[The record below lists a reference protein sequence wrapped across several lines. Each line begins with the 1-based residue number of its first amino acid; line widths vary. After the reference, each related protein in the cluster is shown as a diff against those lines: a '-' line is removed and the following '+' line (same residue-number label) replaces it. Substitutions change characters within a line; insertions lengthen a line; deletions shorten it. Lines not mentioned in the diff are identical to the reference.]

1 MKIID
6 VHAHYEDE
14 RYDVDREETLKKQ
27 NDNGVEY
34 IINAGAGIESSTGA
48 LQLANKYENIYCTIG
63 IHPQYVED
71 GEKVEDL
78 RKLYVEN
85 DKSKIVAIGE
95 IGLDYH
101 YTKEFKEEQKKLFK
115 EQLEFA
121 YEVDLPVQ
129 IHSRDASIDTVE
141 ILEGTDKKPEKIMFH
156 CFDLNEQTAKYII
169 EKGYKISVGGNIT
182 YKRTDT
188 AIKVIKEMPIENIM
202 VVAPCAGIIEEIG
215 KTSEGKKFIKIKH
228 STKITSVIEGLET
241 FGVEKGN
248 VVKQDETI
256 ATAGCKNK
264 IVFTVLKNGK
274 NVENLRIDKNHV
286 LWD

>member
-14 RYDVDREETLKKQ
+14 RYNEDREETLKRQ
-27 NDNGVEY
+27 YENGVEH
-34 IINAGAGIESSTGA
+34 IINAGAGIESSKGA
-48 LQLANKYENIYCTIG
+48 LDIANSHENVYCTIG
-63 IHPQYVED
+63 IHPEYVEE
-71 GEKVEDL
+71 GENIEDL
-78 RKLYVEN
+78 KKLYVEN
-85 DKSKIVAIGE
+85 SKDKIVAIGE

-121 YEVDLPVQ
+121 YEVGLPVQ

-141 ILEGTDKKPEKIMFH
+141 VLESADKKPDKIMFH

-188 AIKVIKEMPIENIM
+188 AIRVIKEMPIESIMTETDSPYLTPVPHRGERNESLNI
-202 VVAPCAGIIEEIG
+202 AY
-215 KTSEGKKFIKIKH
+215 
-228 STKITSVIEGLET
+228 VIEKIAEIKEMDKEQVAKILYNNAVEFYGL
-241 FGVEKGN
+241 G
-248 VVKQDETI
+248 
-256 ATAGCKNK
+256 
-264 IVFTVLKNGK
+264 
-274 NVENLRIDKNHV
+274 
-286 LWD
+286 

>member
-14 RYDVDREETLKKQ
+14 KYDVDREETLKKQ

-121 YEVDLPVQ
+121 YEVGLPVQ

-202 VVAPCAGIIEEIG
+202 TETDSPYLAPVPHRGERNE
-215 KTSEGKKFIKIKH
+215 SLNIKY
-228 STKITSVIEGLET
+228 VIEKIAEIKGVDKESVARNLYNNAVEFYGLS
-241 FGVEKGN
+241 
-248 VVKQDETI
+248 
-256 ATAGCKNK
+256 
-264 IVFTVLKNGK
+264 
-274 NVENLRIDKNHV
+274 
-286 LWD
+286 